1 MRPKVFT
8 LRLRNESRVLLD
20 RAALDQR
27 RSRAS
32 IIEECIRQALTQ
44 RYSDTQ
50 ERLNQML
57 GQR

>member
-8 LRLRNESRVLLD
+8 LRLRIESRTLLD

-32 IIEECIRQALTQ
+32 IIEECIRLALTQ

-50 ERLNQML
+50 DRLNQML

>member
-8 LRLRNESRVLLD
+8 LRLRNESRILLD

>member
-8 LRLRNESRVLLD
+8 LRLRIESRTLLD

-32 IIEECIRQALTQ
+32 IIEECIRLALTQ

>member
-44 RYSDTQ
+44 RYSDTH

-57 GQR
+57 GQK

>member
-8 LRLRNESRVLLD
+8 LRLRIESRTLLD

-57 GQR
+57 GTR

>member
-8 LRLRNESRVLLD
+8 LRLRIESRTLLD

-32 IIEECIRQALTQ
+32 IIEECIRLALTQ

-57 GQR
+57 GTR

>member
-32 IIEECIRQALTQ
+32 IIEECIRQALTH

>member
-8 LRLRNESRVLLD
+8 LRLRIESRTLLD

-32 IIEECIRQALTQ
+32 IIEECIRVALTQ

>member
-8 LRLRNESRVLLD
+8 LRLRIESRTLLD

-32 IIEECIRQALTQ
+32 IIEEWIRLALTQ

>member
-8 LRLRNESRVLLD
+8 LRLRTESRVLLD